1 MPKKSTVRT
10 QPNNIDTLCK
20 AQKKTQREIAQ
31 KINFTEGY
39 IAMVKRGKVSCVS
52 MEFVEKLAAVLET
65 QPEKIFPDYECSRQ
79 QAKENVRECRNG
91 QAAGLKEAESRT
103 QRIADKSG
111 GQQPEDKFNVRTE
124 PNHIADWCAIRGITQ
139 KELAELAGM
148 GQTQVAD
155 IKRGRR
161 KHIRPAVIKRLSEA
175 LGVEPGELFDDYA
188 EAKAAYLRDIDQNRE
203 FVFKDIR
210 ERNAMIESMI
220 PFARN
225 IARQSA
231 TMLLKRCRNV
241 CIDTEDI
248 RAEAFL
254 AATETANNAMKRGI
268 PRGAEIRGYTY
279 SSIEKSLKTLYRAQR
294 TQSRAACK
302 VFSYDTPLSNDEA
315 QTYFDFIEDCHLIH
329 KQKSVEEIVILRE
342 ECREAVRHL
351 PPERRREPEIAALI
365 QQIAI

>member
-1 MPKKSTVRT
+1 
-10 QPNNIDTLCK
+10 
-20 AQKKTQREIAQ
+20 
-31 KINFTEGY
+31 
-39 IAMVKRGKVSCVS
+39 
-52 MEFVEKLAAVLET
+52 
-65 QPEKIFPDYECSRQ
+65 
-79 QAKENVRECRNG
+79 
-91 QAAGLKEAESRT
+91 
-103 QRIADKSG
+103 
-111 GQQPEDKFNVRTE
+111 
-124 PNHIADWCAIRGITQ
+124 
-139 KELAELAGM
+139 M

-248 RAEAFL
+248 IAEAFL

-342 ECREAVRHL
+342 ECWEAVRHL